1 MERHNDNASALAYTL
16 SHHPKVKAVFY
27 PGLESHQNHEIAKR
41 QMQGF
46 GGMIGFDIGTAEA
59 AKTLVN
65 NLEVC
70 TFATSL
76 GGVETLVQPVALMTH
91 ASLSP
96 EERAAAG
103 VPEGMI
109 RLSVGVEDVKDIE
122 NDILQALDKI

>member
-1 MERHNDNASALAYTL
+1 
-16 SHHPKVKAVFY
+16 
-27 PGLESHQNHEIAKR
+27 
-41 QMQGF
+41 
-46 GGMIGFDIGTAEA
+46 
-59 AKTLVN
+59 
-65 NLEVC
+65 
-70 TFATSL
+70 
-76 GGVETLVQPVALMTH
+76 VQPVALMTH